1 MVLFF
6 HQDKVILWTFMKR
19 EEAEIET
26 EKKFIFFSWTLPSAE
41 VKNYVTV
48 LIENSFVLRC
58 IQLSVTRRIVALQ
71 SPLSME
77 LSRQEYWSGSPFPSP
92 RNLLDP
98 GIKPTSLTSAALT
111 GRFFT
116 INTTWEAHKIGYL
129 LI

>member
-6 HQDKVILWTFMKR
+6 HQDKVILWSFMKR
-19 EEAEIET
+19 EEAEVKT
-26 EKKFIFFSWTLPSAE
+26 EKKLLFFSWTLPSAE
-41 VKNYVTV
+41 IKKKICYSSHIKQLCAQVYSTVTWW
-48 LIENSFVLRC
+48 I
-58 IQLSVTRRIVALQ
+58 IALQ

-77 LSRQEYWSGSPFPSP
+77 LSRQEYWSGLPFPSP

-98 GIKPTSLTSAALT
+98 GIKPTSLTSAALA